1 MTRRGDRDTIRPFP
15 YSTECIVKILA
26 LDTTSGACSVALHCD
41 GHTSEQ
47 FVRAERD
54 HTRRIL
60 PMVDRV
66 LAETGVSLGQLD
78 ALAVS
83 RGPGSFT
90 GLRIAIS
97 CVQGLAFAADKP
109 VVPVSSLAALAAG
122 ARRARPSWQS
132 ATIVAT
138 LDARMQ
144 QVYWGVYSADAPN
157 DSLMPEAVQDP
168 EQLVQR
174 LRDAQDSGGLPQP
187 LYGAGA
193 GWHYPQ
199 LAQAPVAET
208 VIEAPI
214 HARDI
219 AELALPLW
227 QNGTA
232 VAAEALEPL
241 YLRNEITWQ
250 KRQKIRSK

>member
-1 MTRRGDRDTIRPFP
+1 
-15 YSTECIVKILA
+15 
-26 LDTTSGACSVALHCD
+26 VALHCD

-66 LAETGVSLGQLD
+66 LAEAGISLGQLD

-97 CVQGLAFAADKP
+97 CAQGLAFAADMP

-122 ARRARPSWQS
+122 ARRAQPHWQS
-132 ATIVAT
+132 APIVAA

-144 QVYWGVYSADAPN
+144 QIYWGVYSAGAPN
-157 DSLMPEAVQDP
+157 DSLLPEAVQNP
-168 EQLVQR
+168 EEVAQR
-174 LRDAQDSGGLPQP
+174 LRQAQANGALSQP
-187 LYGAGA
+187 LYGAGP
-193 GWHYPQ
+193 GWHYF
-199 LAQAPVAET
+199 PVAAAPPELAEAPLADR
-208 VIEAPI
+208 VVEAPI

-219 AELALPLW
+219 AELALSLW
-227 QNGTA
+227 QNGAA
-232 VAAEALEPL
+232 VPAEELEPC
-241 YLRNEITWQ
+241 YLRDEVTWQ
-250 KRQKIRSK
+250 KRQKIRSQ